1 MPQVDY
7 EKLNDERLGE
17 GSQEVQARVEAARVL
32 KLSRTFADP
41 AAEDEITPWHLAEAL
56 QYRERINLQ

>member
-41 AAEDEITPWHLAEAL
+41 AAEDEITPGHLAEAL